1 MSEMNDFDE
10 VPADIREVLPALRP
24 AAVSLGA
31 IRGATG
37 SEVIE
42 SATAMA
48 SALADIIDKQGLY
61 KNIQGRNHVLVDGW
75 TTAAALCGLMPREVA
90 CEVIEGGAYVAVV
103 SLVRINDGVELTRAS
118 AECGGEGDEIWQK
131 RAAYARRSMAI
142 TRATSKVCRIALS
155 WVVTLAGYSGTPA
168 EEMEQA
174 EREIAQRKPVPEKP
188 MAELRTIG
196 EDKKKKV
203 WKVAAVRVGELI
215 ARGDLPPNS
224 KPDTIMRDILKAWAL
239 EHTADI
245 PTKQYDAFEALVLR
259 WMPGM
264 LPDEMAAEAAF

>member
-1 MSEMNDFDE
+1 MSESE
-10 VPADIREVLPALRP
+10 IEVLPAVRP

-31 IRGATG
+31 IHGDTG
-37 SEVIE
+37 IAVIE
-42 SATAMA
+42 SARQMA
-48 SALADIIDKQGLY
+48 TALADIINKQNLY
-61 KNIQGRNHVLVDGW
+61 KSIQGRDHVLVDGW
-75 TTAAALCGLMPREVA
+75 TTAAALCGLMPREVG
-90 CEVIEGGAYVAVV
+90 CENIEGVYVAVV

-118 AECGGEGDEIWQK
+118 AECGGDGDEIWQK

-142 TRATSKVCRIALS
+142 TRATSKACRIALS

-174 EREIAQRKPVPEKP
+174 EREIAQRKPVAEKP
-188 MAELRTIG
+188 LTEPRTIG

-203 WKVAAVRVGELI
+203 WKLAAVRVGELI
-215 ARGDLPPNS
+215 ARGDLPPAS

-264 LPDEMAAEAAF
+264 LPEEMAAAGAF